1 MFVRILITGCEG
13 TRTGGTATAAA
24 QVVDSRGS
32 AVGGTFQIFVRNL
45 LRKDML
51 APHRKGRCV
60 GLAADFSRVQ
70 IGFGFF
76 LLRRLRILRR
86 RGLLRLRGRLCGG
99 FTGVFRQGVVDEA
112 KHSAGKAH
120 RSKQDHSQNRQK
132 NPQTRQPSQLF
143 TCHSK

>member
-32 AVGGTFQIFVRNL
+32 AVGGTFQISFLNL
-45 LRKDML
+45 LHKDML

-76 LLRRLRILRR
+76 LLRRLHILRR
-86 RGLLRLRGRLCGG
+86 RRFLRLRGHGG
-99 FTGVFRQGVVDEA
+99 GVTGVFRQGVVDEA

-120 RSKQDHSQNRQK
+120 RSKQDHGQNRQK
-132 NPQTRQPSQLF
+132 DPQTRQPSQLF